1 MSKRPSRIVFAALL
15 AASFAVGCTKPTSPS
30 AASTTAPAAATSGA
44 QCEPPAETVVG
55 TFKQDGAEQKIT
67 YGELTGRIGAP
78 LADLEKKK
86 QDLLKRGLEGYII
99 EKLVQAEAKKRGM
112 ANEDALLKA
121 EVEDKVA
128 QPSDADIKKLYD
140 QAKAGGQL
148 PPEVTIEQVKPE
160 IVKHLTDQAKRE
172 KAQALFTDLKSK
184 ADVKILLPEK
194 RVQVEATGPAKGP
207 ESAPVTIVEFSDFQ
221 CPFCSRAKGTVD
233 EVVKTY
239 GDKVRLVF
247 RHFPLS
253 FHQDAPK
260 AAEASACAADQ
271 NKFWEFHD
279 KLFSNQAALKVD
291 DLKKAAA
298 DLGLDTARFNEC
310 LDSGK
315 KAELVKKDQTA
326 GEKAGV
332 TGTPA
337 FFINGIALSGAV
349 PAEEFKAIID
359 SELSKKK

>member
-1 MSKRPSRIVFAALL
+1 MSMRPSRIVVAALL
-15 AASFAVGCTKPTSPS
+15 AASFVAGCNKQ
-30 AASTTAPAAATSGA
+30 TAPATSPTTAASASGA
-44 QCEPPAETVVG
+44 QCDPAPETVVG
-55 TFKQDGAEQKIT
+55 TYKVDGAEQRVT

-86 QDLLKRGLEGYII
+86 AELLKRGLEGYII

-128 QPSDADIKKLYD
+128 QPSDADVQKLYD

-148 PPEVTIEQVKPE
+148 PPEVTIDQVKPE
-160 IVKHLTDQAKRE
+160 IVKHLTDQSKRE
-172 KAQALFTDLKSK
+172 KAQALFNDLKSK
-184 ADVKILLPEK
+184 AEMQILLPEK
-194 RVQVEATGPAKGP
+194 RVQVAATGPSKGP

-221 CPFCSRAKGTVD
+221 CPFCSRANAAVD

-239 GDKVRLVF
+239 GDKVRVVF

-253 FHQDAPK
+253 FHKEAPK
-260 AAEASACAADQ
+260 AAEASMCAADQ
-271 NKFWEFHD
+271 NKFWEYHD
-279 KLFSNQAALKVD
+279 KLFANQQALKVD

-315 KAELVKKDQTA
+315 KAELVKKDMA
-326 GEKAGV
+326 DGEKAGV

-337 FFINGIALSGAV
+337 FFINGLALSGAV

-359 SELSKKK
+359 AELKKKK